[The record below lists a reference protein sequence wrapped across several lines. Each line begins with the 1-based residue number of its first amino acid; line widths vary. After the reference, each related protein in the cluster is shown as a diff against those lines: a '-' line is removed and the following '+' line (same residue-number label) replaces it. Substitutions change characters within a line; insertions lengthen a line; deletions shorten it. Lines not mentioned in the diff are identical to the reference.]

1 MKKLLGIVVLGLLL
15 ITSSQSDDNVEIYL
29 LNQLD
34 DPRGFCIDIKGHK
47 LKAQINK
54 GLQAHTC
61 YSYQGEISPDQGFNS
76 FKLTKN
82 QFILTFFNVCME
94 ASSLKVSANL
104 KLAKCDR
111 NKLQKFEWF
120 NKNKIRLISN
130 RKLCLTVDQG
140 QSRKGR
146 GGTPVHL
153 MRNLSLELCDK
164 SLNPYQAWGIRK

>member
-1 MKKLLGIVVLGLLL
+1 MKKNLAFIVLVLLL
-15 ITSSQSDDNVEIYL
+15 ITPSQADDNVEVYL

-76 FKLTKN
+76 LKLTKN
-82 QFILTFFNVCME
+82 QFFLPVFNTCME
-94 ASSLKVSANL
+94 ASSLTPSAEL
-104 KLAKCDR
+104 RLRKCNR
-111 NKLQKFEWF
+111 NKLQNFEWS
-120 NKNKIRLISN
+120 NENKIYLIGN

-140 QSRKGR
+140 QSKKG
-146 GGTPVHL
+146 GGGSPVHL
-153 MRNLSLELCDK
+153 MRNLSLELCTE
-164 SLNPYQAWGIRK
+164 SLNPYQTWSVRK